1 MPEQMSEP
9 SKCSPTPNLAWGPL
23 YFPNH
28 RLLNDGGG
36 AENINVCR
44 GDDDGKMVLASSI
57 ISRRLVDIGSVKLT
71 VSGRV
76 LDEDCNFVPEAIVDV
91 WSPDSKGRYS
101 LTPEGECRGA
111 VKADDQGRYKIVT
124 HMPGSYGI
132 TAGCGHS
139 LYGTELPPF
148 SLRHIHVAVFA
159 PGHKVMVTQLTF
171 PNDPTRGKDFR
182 ELLAPGIHLSDPGV
196 ELEIRDLEDGTHQAT
211 FDFVVA
217 ADPTVT
223 ENLFANTTALKDI
236 VCVADGLDLG
246 EPYPL
251 CQAET
256 IIGRILSIKMV
267 ATILLPTIIYGL
279 PSLVLFIMALFICK
293 MRPKT
298 KASMSKKMKSS

>member
-1 MPEQMSEP
+1 MP
-9 SKCSPTPNLAWGPL
+9 SKCSLTPNLAWGPL

-28 RLLNDGGG
+28 RLLNDGSGAGNLQVCGG
-36 AENINVCR
+36 E
-44 GDDDGKMVLASSI
+44 DDGKMVLASSI
-57 ISRRLVDIGSVKLT
+57 ISRRLVDVGSVKLT

-76 LDEDCNFVPEAIVDV
+76 LDEDCNPVPEAIVDV

-111 VKADDQGRYKIVT
+111 VKADNQGRYKFVT

-182 ELLAPGIHLSDPGV
+182 EFLAPDNLSDPGV
-196 ELEIRDLEDGTHQAT
+196 ELDIHDLEDGTHETA

-217 ADPTVT
+217 VDPTVT
-223 ENLFANTTALKDI
+223 ENLFTNRTALKEI

-251 CQAET
+251 CQADSLL
-256 IIGRILSIKMV
+256 GRILTIDGV
-267 ATILLPTIIYGL
+267 ATISLPAILIW
-279 PSLVLFIMALFICK
+279 IA
-293 MRPKT
+293 
-298 KASMSKKMKSS
+298 

>member
-1 MPEQMSEP
+1 MSKP
-9 SKCSPTPNLAWGPL
+9 SKCGLTPNLAWGPL
-23 YFPNH
+23 YFPDH
-28 RLLNDGGG
+28 RLLNDGTG
-36 AENINVCR
+36 AGNIQVCR
-44 GDDDGKMVLASSI
+44 GEDDGKMVLASSI
-57 ISRRLVDIGSVKLT
+57 ISRRLVDVGSVKLT

-76 LDEDCNFVPEAIVDV
+76 LDESCNPVSDAIVDV

-111 VKADDQGRYKIVT
+111 VKTDSQGRYKFVT

-139 LYGTELPPF
+139 LYETELPPF

-159 PGHKVMVTQLTF
+159 TGHKVMVTQLTF

-182 ELLAPGIHLSDPGV
+182 ELLAPDNLSDPGV
-196 ELEIRDLEDGTHQAT
+196 ELEIRDLEDGTHETT

-217 ADPTVT
+217 VDPTVT
-223 ENLFANTTALKDI
+223 ENLFTNTTALRDV

-251 CQAET
+251 CQADT
-256 IIGRILSIKMV
+256 LLGSILSIGGV
-267 ATILLPTIIYGL
+267 ATVLLPAIIYGL
-279 PSLVLFIMALFICK
+279 PSLLLFIIILFIRK
-293 MRPKT
+293 IRPTT
-298 KASMSKKMKSS
+298 KANISKKMKTS